1 MPGWSTQRDDASEYD
16 SSRAQGSKIE
26 FPISPVSVLP
36 PLPHTARDYADNID
50 SLGFPDIDLFND
62 KPFDE
67 TGVNLVL
74 SDSREDDREHQA
86 KSHYS
91 ISTTKEMSRA
101 ATNTTVNMATTIAIQ
116 REQLDAMQVRLS
128 RSERELAAVIERE
141 SELESA
147 MMSKED
153 GMAALF
159 EVKLRKAL
167 IDKQAEMN
175 SNFMIK
181 QADMV
186 AKLVFTQNEMDIALK
201 AKEKE
206 MVAALEA
213 KEKEIKQM
221 NDALAAK
228 EKEIADLLATTK
240 EEEAS
245 ICDLIFHEFFNSSN

>member
-1 MPGWSTQRDDASEYD
+1 
-16 SSRAQGSKIE
+16 
-26 FPISPVSVLP
+26 
-36 PLPHTARDYADNID
+36 
-50 SLGFPDIDLFND
+50 
-62 KPFDE
+62 
-67 TGVNLVL
+67 
-74 SDSREDDREHQA
+74 
-86 KSHYS
+86 
-91 ISTTKEMSRA
+91 MSRA
-101 ATNTTVNMATTIAIQ
+101 ATNTTENMAATIAIQ

-147 MMSKED
+147 MISKED

-167 IDKQAEMN
+167 IDKQAEMS

-240 EEEAS
+240 GEEAS